1 MISAI
6 PALSHRRRPWLAAI
20 CLGAATVVSAPVL
33 SGPALARGPDGIA
46 DVAEKVI
53 DAVVNI
59 STSQTVEAKG
69 GAEGRG
75 AIPQLPPGSPFE
87 EFFDDF
93 FKNRRGGPG
102 GNSKGGD
109 RGADLQP
116 RKTNSLG
123 SGFIVD
129 TAGIAVTNNHVIA
142 DADEINIIMND
153 GTKIKAE
160 LVGVDKKTDL
170 AVLKFKPP
178 AKPLVAVKFGDSDK
192 LRLGEWV
199 IAIGNP
205 FSLGG
210 TVTAG
215 IVSARN
221 RDISSGPYDNYIQ
234 TDAAIN
240 RGNSGGP
247 LFNLDGE
254 VIGVNTLIISPSG
267 GSIGIGF
274 AVPSKTVAGVVDSLR
289 QFGELRRG
297 WLGVRIQ
304 QVTDEIAESLNIKPA
319 RGALIAGV
327 EDKGP
332 AKPAGIEPG
341 DVVVKFDGKDIKEPK
356 DLSRV
361 VADTAVG
368 KEVDVVII
376 RKGAEE
382 TRKVTLGRLED
393 GDKAVQA
400 SAKPPEPTEKPV
412 TQKAL
417 GLDLATLSKDLRTRY
432 KVKDSVKG
440 VIITSV
446 DGTSDAAEK
455 RLSAGEVIVE
465 VAQEAVSNAADVK
478 KRVDQLK
485 KDGKK
490 SILLLV
496 SNADGE
502 LRFVALS
509 VQ

>member
-1 MISAI
+1 MIAAT
-6 PALSHRRRPWLAAI
+6 PALSRRLRPLMAAI
-20 CLGAATVVSAPVL
+20 CLGAASVLISAPVL
-33 SGPALARGPDGIA
+33 SVPALARGPEGIA

-69 GAEGRG
+69 GPGGESKG
-75 AIPQLPPGSPFE
+75 ATPQLPPGSPFE

-102 GNSKGGD
+102 GPRGGGD
-109 RGADLQP
+109 MQP
-116 RKTNSLG
+116 HKTSSLG
-123 SGFIVD
+123 SGFIID
-129 TAGIAVTNNHVIA
+129 TSGIVVTNNHVIA
-142 DADEINIIMND
+142 DADEINVIMND

-170 AVLKFKPP
+170 AVLKFKPV
-178 AKPLVAVKFGDSDK
+178 KPLIAVKFGDSDK

-221 RDISSGPYDNYIQ
+221 RDIASGPYDNYIQ

-254 VIGVNTLIISPSG
+254 VIGVNTLIISPTG

-274 AVPSKTVAGVVDSLR
+274 AVPSKTVAGVVDQLR

-327 EDKGP
+327 DDKGP

-368 KEVDVVII
+368 KEVDVVVI
-376 RKGAEE
+376 RKGEE
-382 TRKVTLGRLED
+382 QTRKVTLGRLED
-393 GDKAVQA
+393 SEKLVPAAV
-400 SAKPPEPTEKPV
+400 KTPEPAEKPV

-417 GLDLATLSKDLRTRY
+417 GLDLANLSKDLRSRY
-432 KVKDSVKG
+432 KIKESVKG
-440 VIITSV
+440 VIITNV

-455 RLSAGEVIVE
+455 RLSPGEVIVE

-478 KRVDQLK
+478 KRVEQLK

-490 SILLLV
+490 SVLLLV

>member
-1 MISAI
+1 MTAAI
-6 PALSHRRRPWLAAI
+6 PALSRRLRPLMAAV
-20 CLGAATVVSAPVL
+20 CLGAASVLVSA
-33 SGPALARGPDGIA
+33 PALARGPDGIA
-46 DVAEKVI
+46 DVAERVI

-69 GAEGRG
+69 GGGEGRG
-75 AIPQLPPGSPFE
+75 AMPQLPPGSPFE

-102 GNSKGGD
+102 GNRGGDKGGD
-109 RGADLQP
+109 LQP
-116 RKTNSLG
+116 HKTNSLG

-129 TAGIAVTNNHVIA
+129 TSGIVVTNNHVIA
-142 DADEINIIMND
+142 DADEINVIMND

-170 AVLKFKPP
+170 AVLKFKP
-178 AKPLVAVKFGDSDK
+178 AKPLIAVKFGDSDK

-254 VIGVNTLIISPSG
+254 VIGVNTLIISPTG

-274 AVPSKTVAGVVDSLR
+274 AVPSKTVAGVVDQLR

-304 QVTDEIAESLNIKPA
+304 QVTDEIAESLNIKPP

-327 EDKGP
+327 DDKGP

-356 DLSRV
+356 DLSRM
-361 VADTAVG
+361 VADTAVD
-368 KEVDVVII
+368 KEVDVVVI

-382 TRKVTLGRLED
+382 TRKVKLGRLDD

-400 SAKPPEPTEKPV
+400 SAKTPEPVEKPV

-417 GLDLATLSKDLRTRY
+417 GLDLATLSKDLRSRY
-432 KVKDSVKG
+432 KIKDSVKG
-440 VIITSV
+440 VIITNV

-455 RLSAGEVIVE
+455 RLSPGEVIVE

-490 SILLLV
+490 SVLLLV
-496 SNADGE
+496 SNSDGE

>member
-1 MISAI
+1 
-6 PALSHRRRPWLAAI
+6 LLAAI
-20 CLGAATVVSAPVL
+20 CLGATSVLASASVL
-33 SGPALARGPDGIA
+33 SVPALARGPDGIA

-69 GAEGRG
+69 GGAEGRG
-75 AIPQLPPGSPFE
+75 AMPQLPPGSPFE

-102 GNSKGGD
+102 GKGS
-109 RGADLQP
+109 DLQP
-116 RKTNSLG
+116 HKTNSLG

-129 TAGIAVTNNHVIA
+129 TAGIVVTNNHVIA
-142 DADEINIIMND
+142 DADEINVIMND

-178 AKPLVAVKFGDSDK
+178 KPLTAVKFGDSDK

-221 RDISSGPYDNYIQ
+221 RDINSGPYDSYIQ

-274 AVPSKTVAGVVDSLR
+274 AVPSKTVAGVVDQLR

-319 RGALIAGV
+319 RGALIAGI
-327 EDKGP
+327 EEKGP

-376 RKGAEE
+376 RKGQEE

-393 GDKAVQA
+393 TDKPVQTA
-400 SAKPPEPTEKPV
+400 AKSKDEPAEKPV

-432 KVKDSVKG
+432 KIKDSVKG
-440 VIITSV
+440 VIITNV
-446 DGTSDAAEK
+446 DGTSDAADK
-455 RLSAGEVIVE
+455 RLSPGEVIVE

-490 SILLLV
+490 SVLLLV

>member
-6 PALSHRRRPWLAAI
+6 PALRHRRRPWLAAI

-109 RGADLQP
+109 RGGDQQP

-129 TAGIAVTNNHVIA
+129 TAGIVVTNNHVIA
-142 DADEINIIMND
+142 DADEINVIMND
-153 GTKIKAE
+153 GTKIKAD
-160 LVGVDKKTDL
+160 LVGVDKKTDR
-170 AVLKFKPP
+170 AVLKFKPV
-178 AKPLVAVKFGDSDK
+178 KPLVAVKFGDSDK

-221 RDISSGPYDNYIQ
+221 RDINSGPYDSYIQ

-274 AVPSKTVAGVVDSLR
+274 AVPSKTVVGVVDQLR

-341 DVVVKFDGKDIKEPK
+341 DVVVKFDGKEIKEPK

-393 GDKAVQA
+393 TDKAVQA
-400 SAKPPEPTEKPV
+400 SAKTKEEPAEKPV

-446 DGTSDAAEK
+446 DGTSDAAEN

>member
-1 MISAI
+1 MTGAI
-6 PALSHRRRPWLAAI
+6 PALSPRLRPWLAAI
-20 CLGAATVVSAPVL
+20 CLGSVLFSAP
-33 SGPALARGPDGIA
+33 AFARGPDGIA

-69 GAEGRG
+69 GGGEGRG
-75 AIPQLPPGSPFE
+75 AMPQLPPGSPFE

-102 GNSKGGD
+102 GNRGAD
-109 RGADLQP
+109 RGGDLQP

-129 TAGIAVTNNHVIA
+129 TSGIVVTNNHVIA
-142 DADEINIIMND
+142 DADEINVIMND

-170 AVLKFKPP
+170 AVLKFKP
-178 AKPLVAVKFGDSDK
+178 AKPLIAVKFGDSDK

-221 RDISSGPYDNYIQ
+221 RDINSGPYDSYIQ

-274 AVPSKTVAGVVDSLR
+274 AVPSKTVAGVVDQLR

-341 DVVVKFDGKDIKEPK
+341 DVVIRFDGKDIKEPK

-400 SAKPPEPTEKPV
+400 SAKSQPEPEKPV

-417 GLDLATLSKDLRTRY
+417 GLDLATLSKDLRSRY
-432 KVKDSVKG
+432 KIKDSVKG

-446 DGTSDAAEK
+446 DGSSDAAEK
-455 RLSAGEVIVE
+455 RLSAGDVIVE
-465 VAQEAVSNAADVK
+465 VAQEAVANAADVK

-502 LRFVALS
+502 LRFVALG

>member
-1 MISAI
+1 MTAATT
-6 PALSHRRRPWLAAI
+6 ALSQRLRPMLAAI
-20 CLGAATVVSAPVL
+20 CLGTAGMLVSAP
-33 SGPALARGPDGIA
+33 AFARGPEGIA

-75 AIPQLPPGSPFE
+75 AVPQLPPGSPFE

-93 FKNRRGGPG
+93 FKNRRGGG
-102 GNSKGGD
+102 KGG
-109 RGADLQP
+109 GDLMP
-116 RKTNSLG
+116 HKTNSLG
-123 SGFIVD
+123 SGFIID
-129 TAGIAVTNNHVIA
+129 TSGIVVTNNHVIA
-142 DADEINIIMND
+142 DADEINVIMND
-153 GTKIKAE
+153 GTKIKADI
-160 LVGVDKKTDL
+160 VGVDKKTDL

-178 AKPLVAVKFGDSDK
+178 RPLTAVKFGDSDK
-192 LRLGEWV
+192 LRLGDWV

-215 IVSARN
+215 IVSAKKRH
-221 RDISSGPYDNYIQ
+221 ISSHPYYSYIQ

-254 VIGVNTLIISPSG
+254 VIGVNTLIISPTG

-274 AVPSKTVAGVVDSLR
+274 AVPSKTVAGVVDQLR

-327 EDKGP
+327 DDKGP
-332 AKPAGIEPG
+332 AKSAGIEPG
-341 DVVVKFDGKDIKEPK
+341 YVLIKFDGKDIKEPK
-356 DLSRV
+356 VLSRV

-368 KEVDVVII
+368 KSVDVVII

-382 TRKVTLGRLED
+382 TKKVTLGRLED
-393 GDKAVQA
+393 GEKIQTA
-400 SAKPPEPTEKPV
+400 AKTKDEPVEKPV

-417 GLDLATLSKDLRTRY
+417 GLDLATLSKDLRSRY
-432 KVKDSVKG
+432 KIKDSVKG

-446 DGTSDAAEK
+446 DNSSDAAEK

-465 VAQEAVSNAADVK
+465 VAQEAVGNAADVK

-490 SILLLV
+490 SVLLLV
-496 SNADGE
+496 SNPEGE

>member
-1 MISAI
+1 MTSAI

-170 AVLKFKPP
+170 AVLKFKPV
-178 AKPLVAVKFGDSDK
+178 KPLVAVKFGDSDK

-221 RDISSGPYDNYIQ
+221 RDINSGPYDSYIQ

-254 VIGVNTLIISPSG
+254 VVGVNTLIISPSG

-274 AVPSKTVAGVVDSLR
+274 AVPSKTVVGVVDSLR

-341 DVVVKFDGKDIKEPK
+341 DVVVRFDGKDIKEPK

-368 KEVDVVII
+368 KEVEIVII

-393 GDKAVQA
+393 GEKAVKA
-400 SAKPPEPTEKPV
+400 SNKSQPEAEKPA

-417 GLDLATLSKDLRTRY
+417 GLDLAGLSKDLRTRY
-432 KVKDSVKG
+432 KIKDSVKG
-440 VIITSV
+440 VVITNV
-446 DGTSDAAEK
+446 DSSSDAAEK

-478 KRVDQLK
+478 KRVEQLK